1 MGGKRLSRRHESC
14 PSNKRQPDV
23 VKHTNNRQRILENSD
38 LHPDNFANCELLH
51 NLNEEKNKMSTV
63 DLHRRTQKISRLSTL
78 TYRPNSTMKSS
89 SIKPDFS
96 GSLPPVGENS
106 EHISGMDMYHN
117 GSLTDDQAE
126 ELNMDHIYVSF
137 ADFLWAHT
145 FIGPCSFYL
154 WKKNTTWLRIRS
166 FLVSKGLL
174 KKKPVDLELLVGKLC
189 LEQSQV
195 IHYYGRT
202 KTTPEIAGFFFADFP
217 YIDQTGK
224 YVVADLFAVDIDLST
239 KKMVKAKLDDRKL
252 NPSQTLILLWFNTI
266 AAQHVKLHALANWG
280 INSDPS
286 LKDSNPFFHRN
297 SIVTTMYN
305 YFGYSCF
312 HTYMEEWERQGL
324 LSKGWDPQVLQQCF
338 NHGISANIWQH
349 PNIDELMKHS
359 EFVNFIVKIR
369 NVFIGEFAK
378 QKHLF
383 PGVNGEAM
391 FVGTI
396 LHSLDHTLMDWNLE
410 DPLWLDVDDPEF
422 HHMAELGRV
431 VKMGFVQDV
440 PGLYFH
446 KRYKGSGHPFYDTI
460 YEKAAKLNKKLADN
474 MDTCIIK

>member
-1 MGGKRLSRRHESC
+1 
-14 PSNKRQPDV
+14 
-23 VKHTNNRQRILENSD
+23 
-38 LHPDNFANCELLH
+38 
-51 NLNEEKNKMSTV
+51 
-63 DLHRRTQKISRLSTL
+63 
-78 TYRPNSTMKSS
+78 
-89 SIKPDFS
+89 
-96 GSLPPVGENS
+96 
-106 EHISGMDMYHN
+106 
-117 GSLTDDQAE
+117 
-126 ELNMDHIYVSF
+126 
-137 ADFLWAHT
+137 
-145 FIGPCSFYL
+145 
-154 WKKNTTWLRIRS
+154 
-166 FLVSKGLL
+166 
-174 KKKPVDLELLVGKLC
+174 
-189 LEQSQV
+189 
-195 IHYYGRT
+195 
-202 KTTPEIAGFFFADFP
+202 
-217 YIDQTGK
+217 
-224 YVVADLFAVDIDLST
+224 
-239 KKMVKAKLDDRKL
+239 MVKAKLDDRKL